1 MKTNNKKGENGMQNF
16 EKMTKNSLL
25 VVAKNLSYMNERNEE
40 KIRLLTGCSG
50 FGDYDPM
57 NGSCV
62 DCSINNEKQWT
73 KCREF
78 KEKLHD
84 ALNEKWEEEKKPKKK
99 EVEFFF

>member
-1 MKTNNKKGENGMQNF
+1 
-16 EKMTKNSLL
+16 
-25 VVAKNLSYMNERNEE
+25 MNERNEV

-78 KEKLHD
+78 KEKTLCTVSIH
-84 ALNEKWEEEKKPKKK
+84 N
-99 EVEFFF
+99 VYGT